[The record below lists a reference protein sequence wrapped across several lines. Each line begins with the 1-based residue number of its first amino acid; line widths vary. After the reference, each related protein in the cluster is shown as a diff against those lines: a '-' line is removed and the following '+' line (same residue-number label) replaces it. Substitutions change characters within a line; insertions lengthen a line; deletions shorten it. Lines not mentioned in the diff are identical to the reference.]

1 MKKRYILFLLSIFL
15 MAIIVLG
22 SASAFDFGS
31 LFGGDNSSEAQNV
44 TIDGVDFQIP
54 TGYTENEKL
63 AINNQTNS
71 SAGITYTSNGK
82 TFTNDDNDVISIIVA
97 LYDVQKVDDE
107 FAGYLGGNKT
117 TYNGQTGYLLENSN
131 IYMFNYARDGK
142 LVIITS
148 TDGSIFKDVVI

>member
-1 MKKRYILFLLSIFL
+1 M
-15 MAIIVLG
+15 M
-22 SASAFDFGS
+22 
-31 LFGGDNSSEAQNV
+31 N
-44 TIDGVDFQIP
+44 
-54 TGYTENEKL
+54 
-63 AINNQTNS
+63 
-71 SAGITYTSNGK
+71 
-82 TFTNDDNDVISIIVA
+82 
-97 LYDVQKVDDE
+97 